1 LHPTESTSLA
11 RSLRSTTITG
21 AVSIA
26 ARNVAVMVLFATA
39 TPVAAAADPAVE
51 TLATSTPASPA
62 RWSWQADLGVT
73 LLSRPGSVDASVKLA
88 RAQAIGASIDRR
100 SDHVH
105 VFVRGEA
112 NSWRDQRDDGSN
124 DFVLTLDLGLG
135 LRLDFAGGYLR
146 SSAAAGGT
154 LLVVPTDVDKA
165 GTFGAFA
172 DVRPLAFVWPL
183 AQVPGTR
190 IGLAPLSLTLAIPV
204 LAGIPLVSIQYRTT
218 VFAERDF

>member
-1 LHPTESTSLA
+1 
-11 RSLRSTTITG
+11 
-21 AVSIA
+21 
-26 ARNVAVMVLFATA
+26 M
-39 TPVAAAADPAVE
+39 AAAAGDGADA
-51 TLATSTPASPA
+51 LATSAPAPASP
-62 RWSWQADLGVT
+62 WSWQADLGVT
-73 LLSRPGSVDASVKLA
+73 LLSRSSSTDASVKLA

-100 SDHVH
+100 GERLH

-135 LRLDFAGGYLR
+135 LRYDFAGGHLR
-146 SSAAAGGT
+146 SSVAAGGT
-154 LLVVPTDVDKA
+154 LLVVPSDVDKS
-165 GTFGAFA
+165 GTFGAFG

-190 IGLAPLSLTLAIPV
+190 IGVVPLSLTLAIPV
-204 LAGIPLVSIQYRTT
+204 VTGIPLVSIQYRTT

>member
-1 LHPTESTSLA
+1 MSLA
-11 RSLRSTTITG
+11 N
-21 AVSIA
+21 
-26 ARNVAVMVLFATA
+26 RNVIAVVLLGAWTS
-39 TPVAAAADPAVE
+39 VAAAAGDGADA
-51 TLATSTPASPA
+51 LATSAAAPAP

-73 LLSRPGSVDASVKLA
+73 LFSRSSTTDASVKLA

-100 SDHVH
+100 SERVH

-135 LRLDFAGGYLR
+135 LRYDFAGGRLR
-146 SSAAAGGT
+146 SSVAAGGT
-154 LLVVPTDVDKA
+154 LLVVPSDVDKS

-190 IGLAPLSLTLAIPV
+190 IGVVPLSLTLAIPV
-204 LAGIPLVSIQYRTT
+204 VTGIPLVSIQYRTT

>member
-1 LHPTESTSLA
+1 M
-11 RSLRSTTITG
+11 
-21 AVSIA
+21 SIA
-26 ARNVAVMVLFATA
+26 TRTVATVLLLLIASVATA
-39 TPVAAAADPAVE
+39 APAADSADALAVG
-51 TLATSTPASPA
+51 APSPPP

-73 LLSRPGSVDASVKLA
+73 VLSRSGRTDATVKLA

-100 SDHVH
+100 SDRVH
-105 VFVRGEA
+105 VFLRGEA

-135 LRLDFAGGYLR
+135 LRYDFAGGRLR
-146 SSAAAGGT
+146 SSVAAGGT
-154 LLVVPTDVDKA
+154 LLVVPSDVDKA
-165 GTFGAFA
+165 GNLGVFG

-190 IGLAPLSLTLAIPV
+190 IGFVPLSLMLAIPV
-204 LAGIPLVSIQYRTT
+204 VTGIPLVSIQYRTT